1 MEQLTLNLKKRLETK
16 NMYIAFVNG
25 EVTVLY
31 YDKPK
36 LYNLTKSNEVVE
48 NDVIEHTMP
57 FSRYYSHLV
66 HKTHIDSITYY
77 YDGALYEKRYGKVL
91 Q

>member
-1 MEQLTLNLKKRLETK
+1 MEQLTLNLKKRLAIK

-25 EVTVLY
+25 EVAVLY

-36 LYNLTKSNEVVE
+36 WYNLTRSNEMLE
-48 NDVIEHTMP
+48 NDVIEHKTP
-57 FSRYYSHLV
+57 FSRYYSHLA
-66 HKTHIDSITYY
+66 HKTHENSITYY
-77 YDGALYEKRYGKVL
+77 YDGILYKETFEKVL